1 MKKITTGI
9 LILMTIIIYSCN
21 EEKELVDPFIEE
33 IEQFKA
39 QSIIQFSGQVLEN
52 EINWKF
58 DNWNNGIGG
67 YGESFWCL
75 TDSKK
80 IQQRNFTIYDYEQRD
95 DIISLKIK
103 SPAFSIDSSLL
114 FKKTIFE
121 IGRKALRS
129 SSNSIYE
136 GFEIQGNSKNA
147 CFSSLYGDQN
157 ASSFEIIKV
166 QELTPDDPEKDYK
179 KLRLWIVVSCNL
191 FQCEGQK
198 IGMIKGGKFIAE
210 IELERNE

>member
-9 LILMTIIIYSCN
+9 LILMAIINYSCN
-21 EEKELVDPFIEE
+21 NNDLVDPLTEE
-33 IEQFKA
+33 LEQFKN
-39 QSIIQFSGQVLEN
+39 QTIIQFSGQVLGYD
-52 EINWKF
+52 IYWKF
-58 DNWNNGIGG
+58 GNWNNGIGG

-80 IQQRNFTIYDYEQRD
+80 IQQRNFSIYDYEQRD
-95 DIISLKIK
+95 YIISLKIK
-103 SPAFSIDSSLL
+103 SPAFSIDSSLV

-121 IGRKALRS
+121 TGRKALRS

-136 GFEIQGNSKNA
+136 GFEIQGNSKDA
-147 CFSSLYGDQN
+147 CFSSLYGEQN